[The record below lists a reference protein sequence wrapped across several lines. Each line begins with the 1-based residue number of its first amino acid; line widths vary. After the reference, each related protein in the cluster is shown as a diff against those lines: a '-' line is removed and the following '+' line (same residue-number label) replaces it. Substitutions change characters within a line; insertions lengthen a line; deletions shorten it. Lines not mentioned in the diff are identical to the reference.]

1 MSKNST
7 VLALKY
13 RPSSFNELIGQDSIT
28 KTLTKAIEAKR
39 LSHAYLFSGLR
50 GSGKTST
57 ARIFSKALI
66 CEHGPTS
73 TPCNECLNCTL
84 ANENRHIDIIEMD
97 AASSRKIDDIRDLI
111 EQVKY
116 RPNSARFKIF
126 IIDEVHML
134 TKEAFNALLKTL
146 EEPPPYVKFILAT
159 TDPLKLPAT
168 IISRTQHFRFKQIPS
183 SCIITHLE
191 EILKKEEV
199 LFELEALQMLSK
211 AGGGSLR
218 DTLTLLDQAILY
230 SNQNLKADDIASMLG
245 LLTPEEIGNIFDAI
259 LQKDSKE
266 IFKLIKEFEEYE
278 PEVVIDEL
286 IDYLKDRFF
295 EEDSK
300 FSTLIYERFFRIL
313 SETRQLLSLNA
324 DGNFAL
330 ALLFFKMVEALKL
343 KDIQELIDS
352 FENKELPKLPKD
364 ETSASFQAPAQKQ
377 KDEKSPYKTLVAK
390 LYDRDFDLGECFE
403 KEISFI
409 SYEDDILKLSS
420 RAGEKCKQKLR
431 NASSIIKH
439 FSKEVFGLEARIE
452 IVQDEEFEKELA
464 PKKTVEEK
472 PAENEGAPNAGCVTA
487 PFEEGLTE
495 LDPNNILNDP
505 FIQKAS
511 ELFDAKK
518 IEIHPKV

>member
-1 MSKNST
+1 
-7 VLALKY
+7 
-13 RPSSFNELIGQDSIT
+13 
-28 KTLTKAIEAKR
+28 
-39 LSHAYLFSGLR
+39 
-50 GSGKTST
+50 
-57 ARIFSKALI
+57 
-66 CEHGPTS
+66 
-73 TPCNECLNCTL
+73 
-84 ANENRHIDIIEMD
+84 
-97 AASSRKIDDIRDLI
+97 
-111 EQVKY
+111 
-116 RPNSARFKIF
+116 
-126 IIDEVHML
+126 
-134 TKEAFNALLKTL
+134 
-146 EEPPPYVKFILAT
+146 
-159 TDPLKLPAT
+159 
-168 IISRTQHFRFKQIPS
+168 
-183 SCIITHLE
+183 
-191 EILKKEEV
+191 
-199 LFELEALQMLSK
+199 
-211 AGGGSLR
+211 
-218 DTLTLLDQAILY
+218 
-230 SNQNLKADDIASMLG
+230 MLG

-313 SETRQLLSLNA
+313 SETSQLLSLNA

-352 FENKELPKLPKD
+352 FENKELPKLQKD

-420 RAGEKCKQKLR
+420 RAGEKCMQKLR

-464 PKKTVEEK
+464 SKKIEEEK
-472 PAENEGAPNAGCVTA
+472 PAEDESAPNAGCVTA